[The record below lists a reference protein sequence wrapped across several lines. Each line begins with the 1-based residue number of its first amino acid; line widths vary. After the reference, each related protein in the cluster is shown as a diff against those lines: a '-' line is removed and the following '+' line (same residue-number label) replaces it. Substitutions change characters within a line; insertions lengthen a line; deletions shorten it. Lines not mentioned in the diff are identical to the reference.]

1 MSLSSTSAP
10 TAGPARTVE
19 LEVPAEAGGERLDR
33 FLASRLSDMS
43 RARLKALLRDGNL
56 EEGGQPASNPSRRV
70 RPGERY
76 RLLVPPPKPPGP
88 APGKRG
94 VRGPHP
100 GPPPI
105 LLGEPAR
112 GVGPPPPPPRG
123 GPPGHPP
130 PAPGHSGG
138 TLVNALL
145 AHCKGSLSGIGGVER
160 PGIVHRL
167 DKEVSGVLVVAK
179 DDRTHIGLA
188 GQFTVHSVE
197 RVYEG
202 IVWGVPSTAQGTID
216 APIGRHPQ
224 DRLRMAVVRAGGK
237 RAVTRWRLL
246 EAAGTRAAR
255 LEVRLE
261 TGRTHQI
268 RVHLAHLGHPLLGD
282 RFYGARPPRGAQLPV
297 RLDRILLHARRL
309 GFEHPITGERLVFDE
324 PPPAEFDRILALLRA
339 DSMVGPHPSAVRDA
353 AP

>member
-1 MSLSSTSAP
+1 MSLSSTAAP
-10 TAGPARTVE
+10 TAVPARTVE
-19 LEVPAEAGGERLDR
+19 LEVRAGAGGERLDR
-33 FLASRLSDMS
+33 FLASRLPDMS
-43 RARLKALLRDGNL
+43 RARLQALLRDGNL
-56 EEGGQPASNPSRRV
+56 EEGGQPASDPSRRV

-76 RLLVPPPKPPGP
+76 RLVVPPPRPADPALEERELRVLYEDPHLIVLVKP
-88 APGKRG
+88 AG
-94 VRGPHP
+94 VVVH
-100 GPPPI
+100 
-105 LLGEPAR
+105 
-112 GVGPPPPPPRG
+112 
-123 GPPGHPP
+123 
-130 PAPGHSGG
+130 PAPGHAGG

-179 DDRTHIGLA
+179 DDRTHVGLA

-202 IVWGVPSTAQGTID
+202 VVWGVPGAAQGTID

-224 DRLRMAVVRAGGK
+224 DRLRMAVVRGGK

-268 RVHLAHLGHPLLGD
+268 RVHLAQLGHPLLGA
-282 RFYGARPPRGAQLPV
+282 RLYGARPPRGAQLPV

-309 GFEHPITGERLVFDE
+309 GFEHPITGERLAFDE

-339 DSMVGPHPSAVRDA
+339 DPMVGPHPSAVRDA

>member
-1 MSLSSTSAP
+1 MSLSSTAAP
-10 TAGPARTVE
+10 ATAVPTRTVE
-19 LEVPAEAGGERLDR
+19 LEVPAEAEGERLDR
-33 FLASRLSDMS
+33 FLASRLPDMS
-43 RARLKALLRDGNL
+43 RARLQALLRDGNL
-56 EEGGQPASNPSRRV
+56 EEGGQPASDPSRRV

-76 RLLVPPPKPPGP
+76 RLVVPPPRPADPALEERELRVLYEDSHLIVLVKP
-88 APGKRG
+88 AG
-94 VRGPHP
+94 VVVH
-100 GPPPI
+100 
-105 LLGEPAR
+105 
-112 GVGPPPPPPRG
+112 
-123 GPPGHPP
+123 

-179 DDRTHIGLA
+179 DDRTHVGLA
-188 GQFTVHSVE
+188 GQFTVHGVE

-202 IVWGVPSTAQGTID
+202 VVWGVPGAAQGTID

-268 RVHLAHLGHPLLGD
+268 RVHLAQLGHPLLGD
-282 RFYGARPPRGAQLPV
+282 RLYGARPPRGAQLPV

-339 DSMVGPHPSAVRDA
+339 DPMVGPHPSAVRDA